1 MGAMTMA
8 LDNPVRR
15 NTDRVFFTGMALALA
30 IMMVVGFWPTYFMRN
45 AALPPL
51 SWLYHAH
58 GALFVVW
65 ISLFIAQTAL
75 VSNRRTDVHR
85 KVGIVGA
92 VVAAMVF
99 AMGVTVSIETLR
111 RGGGPPAGDPRF
123 FFAIP
128 MGDMFVF
135 GALALAGILMR
146 RRTDWHKR
154 FMLLA
159 SISVITAAVAR
170 FLVQVGMGGPGLF
183 VGTDLF
189 VLAVVIYD
197 LATRGRVHPATL
209 WGGAAVV
216 IFKPLLFALSG
227 TAPWLAFAD
236 AVS

>member
-1 MGAMTMA
+1 MTMA
-8 LDNPVRR
+8 LEHPVRR
-15 NTDRVFFTGMALALA
+15 NTDRIFFSGMALALA
-30 IMMVVGFWPTYFMRN
+30 SMMVAGFWPTYFMRN

-51 SWLYHAH
+51 TWLYHAH
-58 GALFVVW
+58 GALFVCW
-65 ISLFIAQTAL
+65 MLLFIVQTSL
-75 VSNRRTDVHR
+75 ISSQRTDLHR
-85 KVGIVGA
+85 KLGVLGA
-92 VVAAMVF
+92 AVAALMF

-135 GALALAGILMR
+135 GALAAAGILMR

-170 FLVQVGMGGPGLF
+170 FLVQIGMGGPGLF

-197 LATRGRVHPATL
+197 FVTRGRVHPATL
-209 WGGAAVV
+209 WGGLAVGV
-216 IFKPLLFALSG
+216 FKPLLFALSG

-236 AVS
+236 AMR